1 MALREADQHLRQ
13 RTNLHGLPV
22 EARRFDPGVFLLP
35 VPFGEL
41 RLRFSGPGMQGLAAL
56 IISMGNIFAD
66 GIAKHFVRCGLE
78 RMCPGDISLRRNLC
92 GVR

>member
-1 MALREADQHLRQ
+1 
-13 RTNLHGLPV
+13 
-22 EARRFDPGVFLLP
+22 
-35 VPFGEL
+35 
-41 RLRFSGPGMQGLAAL
+41 MQGLAAL